1 MYCCQ
6 RKCFA
11 WYLSFL
17 IYRDIICGLTWIY
30 PGECPVCMWDKRAF
44 VQLLLDRVPY
54 VWDLVGLF
62 FLLLFFINFK
72 LFRVAFKSSQFITI
86 YETQILP
93 FPNSFCTTTR
103 RNLCQSVCS
112 MSFHPLFSLHN
123 VTFLHSLFTN
133 SISSFKIQN
142 VYIFLKEKFLI
153 FFRLI

>member
-1 MYCCQ
+1 MYHCQ

-17 IYRDIICGLTWIY
+17 IYRDVICGLTWIY
-30 PGECPVCMWDKRAF
+30 LGECPMCMWDNRVF

-54 VWDLVGLF
+54 VLDLVGWF
-62 FLLLFFINFK
+62 FLLLFFINWK

-86 YETQILP
+86 YKTWILP
-93 FPNSFCTTTR
+93 FPNSLCTTR
-103 RNLCQSVCS
+103 RNLCQSVWF
-112 MSFHPLFSLHN
+112 MPFHPLLSLHN
-123 VTFLHSLFTN
+123 ITFLHSLSTD

-142 VYIFLKEKFLI
+142 MYIFPKENFLI